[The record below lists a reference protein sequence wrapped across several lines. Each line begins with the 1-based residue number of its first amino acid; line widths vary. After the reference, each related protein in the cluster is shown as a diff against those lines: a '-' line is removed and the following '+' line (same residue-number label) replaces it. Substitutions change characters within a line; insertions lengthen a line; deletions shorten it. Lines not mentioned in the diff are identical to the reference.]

1 MPNKFPEAECVFS
14 FKTETVTFKI
24 VIILYNI
31 TVLLYLWSNKCN
43 LGENKRQ
50 KSYQSYQ
57 RYSFKQ

>member
-1 MPNKFPEAECVFS
+1 MPNILPEAECVFS

-43 LGENKRQ
+43 LGENIQ
-50 KSYQSYQ
+50 KSYQ